1 MTIRPEAG
9 AGGPQDR
16 GESGTDAAA
25 AGWRALRPELIITGI
40 MISATAVAAYAYAG
54 SAAAF
59 ATVTSWAVVILILLR
74 ALVPTTRAQAAS
86 RDESWQPRS
95 HGSYLG
101 FWRKSGLLADASVN
115 MRSYD
120 ADLRPTLQHLLAAR
134 LAERHGVSLY
144 ADPETARRLLLAGEP
159 DDSLWYWLDPD
170 RPAEQRAMRHG
181 IPQRTLTAIVDRLE
195 RL

>member
-1 MTIRPEAG
+1 MT
-9 AGGPQDR
+9 GGPGSGAARPQAADAR
-16 GESGTDAAA
+16 GADAAT
-25 AGWRALRPELIITGI
+25 AGWRALRPELIITAVMVG
-40 MISATAVAAYAYAG
+40 ATAVGAYAYAG

-59 ATVTSWAVVILILLR
+59 GTVTIWAVVILVVLR
-74 ALVPTTRAQAAS
+74 ALVPTTRAQAAR
-86 RDESWQPRS
+86 RDESWQLRS
-95 HGSYLG
+95 QGSYIG
-101 FWRKSGLLADASVN
+101 FWRNRGLLADASVN

-120 ADLRPTLQHLLAAR
+120 ADLRPVLQHLLAAR

-144 ADPETARRLLLAGEP
+144 ADPDAARQLLLAGEP
-159 DDSLWYWLDPD
+159 DDSLWYWLDPE

>member
-1 MTIRPEAG
+1 VTSEPGAG
-9 AGGPQDR
+9 AGRPESQDA
-16 GESGTDAAA
+16 GGTDSAT
-25 AGWRALRPELIITGI
+25 AGWRALRPELIITVV

-59 ATVTSWAVVILILLR
+59 ATVTVWAVVILVLLR
-74 ALVPTTRAQAAS
+74 ALVPPTRAQAAS

-95 HGSYLG
+95 QGTYLG
-101 FWRKSGLLADASVN
+101 FWRKRGLLADASVN

-144 ADPETARRLLLAGEP
+144 AEPEAARQLLLVGEA
-159 DDSLWYWLDPD
+159 DDSLWYWLDPE
-170 RPAEQRAMRHG
+170 RPAEQRSMRHG
-181 IPQRTLTAIVDRLE
+181 IPQRTLIAIVDRLE

>member
-1 MTIRPEAG
+1 MTGGPGTG
-9 AGGPQDR
+9 AGRPQARDAR
-16 GESGTDAAA
+16 SADAAT
-25 AGWRALRPELIITGI
+25 AGWRALRPELIITAV
-40 MISATAVAAYAYAG
+40 MIGATAVAAYAYAG

-59 ATVTSWAVVILILLR
+59 GTVTIWAVVILVVLR
-74 ALVPTTRAQAAS
+74 ALVPTTRAQAAR
-86 RDESWQPRS
+86 RDESWQVRS
-95 HGSYLG
+95 QGYIG
-101 FWRKSGLLADASVN
+101 FWRNRGLLADASVN

-120 ADLRPTLQHLLAAR
+120 ADLRPMLQHLLAAR

-144 ADPETARRLLLAGEP
+144 ADPHTARQLLLAGEP
-159 DDSLWYWLDPD
+159 DDSLWYWLDPE

>member
-1 MTIRPEAG
+1 MRSGPGTGAARPKTPS
-9 AGGPQDR
+9 AGG
-16 GESGTDAAA
+16 THAAT
-25 AGWRALRPELIITGI
+25 AGWRALRPELIITVI

-59 ATVTSWAVVILILLR
+59 ATVTVWAVVLLVLLR

-86 RDESWQPRS
+86 RDDSWQRRS
-95 HGSYLG
+95 QGTYIG
-101 FWRKSGLLADASVN
+101 FWRKRGLLADASVN

-120 ADLRPTLQHLLAAR
+120 SDLRPTLQHLLAAR

-144 ADPETARRLLLAGEP
+144 AEPETARQLLLAGEP

-170 RPAEQRAMRHG
+170 RPAEQRSMRHG